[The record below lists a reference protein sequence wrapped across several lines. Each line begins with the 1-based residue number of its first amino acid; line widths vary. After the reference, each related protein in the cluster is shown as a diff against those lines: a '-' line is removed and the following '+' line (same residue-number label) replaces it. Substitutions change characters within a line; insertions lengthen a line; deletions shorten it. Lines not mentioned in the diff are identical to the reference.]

1 MDNVDTALAEEKFRA
16 GFKDAVSYD
25 EVFQLITKL
34 KQRKSTAEKNEEI
47 LGCTERA
54 ASWSVSRLSM
64 WCFIYL
70 FINWIALEGLSRK
83 IAEKIT
89 LIVV

>member
-34 KQRKSTAEKNEEI
+34 KQRKSSAEKKEEI
-47 LGCTERA
+47 LGCAERA
-54 ASWSVSRLSM
+54 AS
-64 WCFIYL
+64 
-70 FINWIALEGLSRK
+70 
-83 IAEKIT
+83 
-89 LIVV
+89 